1 MKSEKLEKYQKMSIE
16 VLVAKM
22 LDGRERKYLSLIEDI
37 LFERLFDMGIMSIKN
52 GVLLIR
58 KKFDA

>member
-1 MKSEKLEKYQKMSIE
+1 MKIKEFEKYQKISIE

-37 LFERLFDMGIMSIKN
+37 LFERLFEMGIMSIKN
-52 GVLLIR
+52 GALFIR
-58 KKFDA
+58 KKWDV